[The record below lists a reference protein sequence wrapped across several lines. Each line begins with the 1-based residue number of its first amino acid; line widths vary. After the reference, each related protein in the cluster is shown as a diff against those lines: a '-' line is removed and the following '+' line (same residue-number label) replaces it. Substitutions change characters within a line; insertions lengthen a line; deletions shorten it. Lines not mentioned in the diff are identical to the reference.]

1 MVSAAGF
8 VLDYEWYWRIYEGDA
23 VFDDTPGA
31 TAARDF
37 LLPLAWLAKGRF
49 VLDQVRVDADGN
61 GVSFRVGE
69 HATAIR
75 CSGMRID
82 DFINAINASFAEA
95 KLDEMFALVATRRY
109 ELRGVLVPRDQPPK
123 DAVRIRARGTT
134 PP

>member
-8 VLDYEWYWRIYEGDA
+8 VLDYEWYWRIFEGEA
-23 VFDDTPGA
+23 VFDDAPGA

-49 VLDQVRVDADGN
+49 VLDQVCVDADGN
-61 GVSFRVGE
+61 GVSFRVGA

-75 CSGMRID
+75 CNGMRID
-82 DFINAINASFAEA
+82 DFISALNASFAEA
-95 KLDEMFALVATRRY
+95 KLDLMFALVATRRD
-109 ELRGVLVPRDQPPK
+109 ELRGVLVRRDQPPTN
-123 DAVRIRARGTT
+123 AVRIRARGTT